1 MRDRFAT
8 HDSPPR
14 RFRVSPRSSAK
25 LRRKEKDSRN
35 SSLSRRTFLGRVV
48 KRRGV
53 WMLPHR
59 SDTSRGHLHPPTRPR
74 LTPPPSLPP
83 SRRLSFSAGTPS
95 RPRSRAIGGGLL
107 PCGRLCR
114 HFPGGACAGPSL
126 PATTPA
132 LQLPGPARDS
142 LSLSLSLSSRRASLD
157 GCNGHCLRVKSFQP
171 QAERHSPS
179 PLAGRNGRLD
189 DFRDFRS
196 YDRRLPTTAVA
207 LARNRR
213 VRLGRAGATIDGD
226 LLSRLRSRSSLSKSS
241 RLFEQGISGRFTRYW
256 KVARSSHRLYRAIFR
271 HRCIQSRH
279 DASSLI
285 ITS

>member
-142 LSLSLSLSSRRASLD
+142 LSPFISLLSSRFARRMQRPLSTRQIFSTPSGTALSFPARGEERPFRRFSGLPIVRSETSHD
-157 GCNGHCLRVKSFQP
+157 G
-171 QAERHSPS
+171 
-179 PLAGRNGRLD
+179 
-189 DFRDFRS
+189 
-196 YDRRLPTTAVA
+196 
-207 LARNRR
+207 
-213 VRLGRAGATIDGD
+213 GRAREE
-226 LLSRLRSRSSLSKSS
+226 SSRSSRTRGSDDRRRFALPFAISELPFQELAFVRTGDFGTLHEILES
-241 RLFEQGISGRFTRYW
+241 RPLI
-256 KVARSSHRLYRAIFR
+256 
-271 HRCIQSRH
+271 
-279 DASSLI
+279 ASSL
-285 ITS
+285 SGDF